1 MIEVSENP
9 IRQADEDAADA
20 ILAVQFDNSH
30 TLYKLE
36 IAAILA
42 AHRQQAEDAMRE
54 RCAVLCGK
62 HAGIL
67 ALAQG
72 HEDAEGQEDRWYDG
86 GKYAAKSL
94 ATAIRGIGAGKEG

>member
-1 MIEVSENP
+1 MIEVSENS

-42 AHRQQAEDAMRE
+42 AHRQQAENAMQE
-54 RCAVLCGK
+54 RCAKV
-62 HAGIL
+62 A
-67 ALAQG
+67 
-72 HEDAEGQEDRWYDG
+72 EDPRNGLSAWRTRERI
-86 GKYAAKSL
+86 AA
-94 ATAIRGIGAGKEG
+94 AIRGIDAGGEGEI